1 MFGGMLVSCSTPERL
16 IPGFWD
22 KAPWERHVIK
32 RVLTVVGESSATS
45 IVHQSDAAT
54 SKPYP
59 GFTLYRPVFD
69 RWYAERARDAGVT
82 LLCDCLVEGLVMSGG
97 RVRGVRVARPD
108 GMIEAPL
115 VVACDGVM
123 SLLAQEAGLH
133 TGFPENH
140 LALGVRGLY
149 RLTEAAIDERLG
161 LSELEGATFEYLG
174 CTEGVRG
181 GAFVYTQVDTLSV
194 GVVVH
199 LDSLKRRGIPPYDL
213 LARFVCSSPVAPLL
227 KDAEL
232 VEYSAHL
239 LPEGGPS
246 MVPRLSTGGFL
257 LAGDAA
263 GLCYTN
269 GLTFEGMNLAMA
281 SGDLAADVA
290 VEALGAGDV
299 SAQRLAGYEQR
310 LRDSFVMKDL
320 GTWGRATDFLRRD
333 QVFSLYPAIVGELME
348 SIYRSDGRPKRRIG
362 RLAVDAVRGKVPLG
376 QLIRDG
382 LAAGRAY
389 L

>member
-1 MFGGMLVSCSTPERL
+1 M
-16 IPGFWD
+16 
-22 KAPWERHVIK
+22 
-32 RVLTVVGESSATS
+32 
-45 IVHQSDAAT
+45 
-54 SKPYP
+54 
-59 GFTLYRPVFD
+59 
-69 RWYAERARDAGVT
+69 
-82 LLCDCLVEGLVMSGG
+82 
-97 RVRGVRVARPD
+97 
-108 GMIEAPL
+108 
-115 VVACDGVM
+115 
-123 SLLAQEAGLH
+123 
-133 TGFPENH
+133 
-140 LALGVRGLY
+140 
-149 RLTEAAIDERLG
+149 
-161 LSELEGATFEYLG
+161 
-174 CTEGVRG
+174 
-181 GAFVYTQVDTLSV
+181 
-194 GVVVH
+194 
-199 LDSLKRRGIPPYDL
+199 
-213 LARFVCSSPVAPLL
+213 
-227 KDAEL
+227 
-232 VEYSAHL
+232 EYSAHL

-382 LAAGRAY
+382 HRGGEVVPVIVDDLFDLVSYQRPPGAAHPPRSRAVPLVY
-389 L
+389 APRLHVLVPGALLRMERRNGTASSSPMRPAWSAAPAS

>member
-1 MFGGMLVSCSTPERL
+1 MSAKPEFDAIVVGAGPAGTTAALSMALRGLRVLLLERGESPGAKNMFGGMLVSCSTPERL

-108 GMIEAPL
+108 GVIEAPL
-115 VVACDGVM
+115 VVACDGVV

-133 TGFPENH
+133 TGFPEDH

-246 MVPRLSTGGFL
+246 DGAPPLHRRLP
-257 LAGDAA
+257 AG
-263 GLCYTN
+263 
-269 GLTFEGMNLAMA
+269 
-281 SGDLAADVA
+281 
-290 VEALGAGDV
+290 
-299 SAQRLAGYEQR
+299 
-310 LRDSFVMKDL
+310 
-320 GTWGRATDFLRRD
+320 WGRCGPVLH
-333 QVFSLYPAIVGELME
+333 E
-348 SIYRSDGRPKRRIG
+348 RSH
-362 RLAVDAVRGKVPLG
+362 L
-376 QLIRDG
+376 
-382 LAAGRAY
+382 
-389 L
+389 